1 MTIGIFSGVGLG
13 PGDPELLTL
22 KAVKALR
29 NADIVFTVESLQG
42 GKGVSARIL
51 DSLDNLRAERVEL
64 QFAMRLSPQKRMEL
78 QNKNT
83 ALIAQKLLAGKN
95 CAFACIGDPL
105 TYGTCAYI
113 LKGLLETIPDLKTE
127 IIPGVNSW
135 SALNALGGK
144 AMCEDKESLRIIP
157 SYQMY
162 SDDELEQILNS
173 GDTLVFLKTYHS
185 RNQIIEQ
192 LRKRDVRILYGANIG
207 LEDEFVS
214 DSPEEIIKRQD
225 EYLSMII
232 VKPDIA
238 SPERT
243 VNYGK

>member
-1 MTIGIFSGVGLG
+1 MAMGAFSGVGLG

-42 GKGVSARIL
+42 GRGVSARIL
-51 DSLDNLRAERVEL
+51 DSLEDLQAERVEL
-64 QFAMRLSPQKRMEL
+64 QFAMHLCLQKRLAFQRE
-78 QNKNT
+78 NT
-83 ALIAQKLLAGKN
+83 ALIARKLLAGKN

-105 TYGTCAYI
+105 TYGTCGYI
-113 LKGLLETIPDLKTE
+113 LRGLLKIIPGLKTE

-144 AMCEDKESLRIIP
+144 VLCEDKENLRIIP
-157 SYQMY
+157 GCQAY
-162 SDDELEQILNS
+162 SADELEEILDS

-185 RNQIIEQ
+185 RNRILEQ
-192 LRKRDVRILYGANIG
+192 LEKRNVRILYGANIG
-207 LEDEFVS
+207 LEGEFIS
-214 DSPEEIIKRQD
+214 NSPEEILKRQD

-232 VKPDIA
+232 IKPDTA
-238 SPERT
+238 
-243 VNYGK
+243 GKG